1 MRERMIRVVTFGEI
15 MGRLEPEGKLR
26 FRQGMPGMMRIGFY
40 GAEANTAVSLQMLG
54 RESVFVTALPDSPIG
69 DACLDSV
76 RRFGVDTRYVIRCDG
91 RLGLYFVEHGAD
103 QRPSSVIYDRSYSA
117 FSLAGPDRW
126 HWDRIF
132 DSAGW
137 FHCTGITPAVSREA
151 AEAAVEAVKAAKRLG
166 LTVSCDLNY
175 RRKLWNWEPE
185 TGRRQLARNTMQ
197 EILPYVDLL
206 IANEE
211 DAFQVLDIRAGDT
224 DADTGRLSV
233 EAYPEAAAR
242 IAEEFANI
250 RRIAFTLRESI
261 SATRN
266 NWGAMLYD
274 TAVQKAEF
282 SPVGDGVY
290 MPYSMN
296 GIVDRIG
303 AGDAFAAGLI
313 FALTDEELSN
323 ETRTALDFAAAASCL
338 AHTVHG
344 DFNFTTK
351 EEVLALM
358 RGSGSGRVSR

>member
-1 MRERMIRVVTFGEI
+1 MRKPMVRVVTFGEI

-26 FRQGMPGMMRIGFY
+26 FRQGMPGLMRIGFY

-54 RESVFVTALPDSPIG
+54 RESAFVTALPDSPIG

-76 RRFGVDTRYVIRCDG
+76 RRFGVDTRHVIRGEG

-103 QRPSSVIYDRSYSA
+103 QRPSSVIYDRSNSA
-117 FSLAGPDRW
+117 FSLAGPGCW
-126 HWDRIF
+126 NWDRIF
-132 DSAGW
+132 DKAGW
-137 FHCTGITPAVSREA
+137 FHCTGITPSVSREA

-175 RRKLWNWEPE
+175 RRKLWNWEPG
-185 TGRRQLARNTMQ
+185 TQGRLLAQRTMRD
-197 EILPYVDLL
+197 ILPYVDLL

-211 DAFQVLDIRAGDT
+211 DALQMLGIRAGDT
-224 DADTGRLSV
+224 DADRGRLSI
-233 EAYPEAAAR
+233 EAYPEAAER
-242 IAEEFANI
+242 ITEEFSHI
-250 RRIAFTLRESI
+250 RKTAFTLRESI
-261 SATRN
+261 SAGRN

-274 TAVQKAEF
+274 ADTRKTYF
-282 SPVGDGVY
+282 SPVRDGVY
-290 MPYSMN
+290 TPYRMH

-313 FALTDEELSN
+313 FALTDDELSKDN
-323 ETRTALDFAAAASCL
+323 RAALDFAAAASCL

-344 DFNFTTK
+344 DFNFSTK

-358 RGSGSGRVSR
+358 GGSGSGRVSR